1 MEIRYGAGG
10 MPMVNQA
17 KKVEPVEE
25 TAKVE
30 NEKQEVLQ
38 EILTENPNEEHTHE
52 DGTTHSH
59 EGGDLPH
66 THDDDDG
73 FDEDVVGEDGC

>member
-10 MPMVNQA
+10 KPMVVQ
-17 KKVEPVEE
+17 PVQEIAE
-25 TAKVE
+25 TK

-59 EGGDLPH
+59 EGGDIPH
-66 THDDDDG
+66 THDEDG
-73 FDEDVVGEDGC
+73 FDEEHGEDGC

>member
-10 MPMVNQA
+10 KPMVVQ
-17 KKVEPVEE
+17 PVQEIAE
-25 TAKVE
+25 TK

-66 THDDDDG
+66 THDDDG
-73 FDEDVVGEDGC
+73 FDEEHGEDGC

>member
-10 MPMVNQA
+10 MPMVNQP

-38 EILTENPNEEHTHE
+38 EILTENPNE
-52 DGTTHSH
+52 
-59 EGGDLPH
+59 
-66 THDDDDG
+66 DDDG
-73 FDEDVVGEDGC
+73 FDEEHGEDGC

>member
-10 MPMVNQA
+10 KPMVVQ
-17 KKVEPVEE
+17 PVQEIAE
-25 TAKVE
+25 TK

-38 EILTENPNEEHTHE
+38 EILTENPNEEHTHD
-52 DGTTHSH
+52 DGTNHSH

-66 THDDDDG
+66 THDDDG
-73 FDEDVVGEDGC
+73 FDEEHGEDGC

>member
-10 MPMVNQA
+10 KPMVVQ
-17 KKVEPVEE
+17 PVQEIAE
-25 TAKVE
+25 TK
-30 NEKQEVLQ
+30 NEKQGVLQ
-38 EILTENPNEEHTHE
+38 EILTENPNEEHTHD

-73 FDEDVVGEDGC
+73 FDEEHGEDGC

>member
-10 MPMVNQA
+10 KPMVVQ
-17 KKVEPVEE
+17 PVQEIAE
-25 TAKVE
+25 TK

-66 THDDDDG
+66 THDDVGDYDG
-73 FDEDVVGEDGC
+73 FDEDVVGDDGC